1 MKKIMFV
8 CHGNICRSPMAEFLF
23 KKMVKE
29 KGKEKEYLIK
39 SSATSFEEIS
49 NPVHPGARRI
59 LNKMGIDCSG
69 KYAEKLIKDDY
80 NKYDYFICMDENN
93 MRNIKYI
100 FNKDDKIIKLLDR
113 DVKDPWYTGNF
124 EETYDD
130 IVLGIDKLLKM
141 LGD

>member
-49 NPVHPGARRI
+49 NPVHPGTRRI

-69 KYAEKLIKDDY
+69 KYAEKLIKADY
-80 NKYDYFICMDENN
+80 DKYDYFICMDERNLRN
-93 MRNIKYI
+93 MLYI
-100 FNKDDKIIKLLDR
+100 FNEDRENKCKKLLDFTR
-113 DVKDPWYTGNF
+113 CCGRN
-124 EETYDD
+124 
-130 IVLGIDKLLKM
+130 GRH
-141 LGD
+141 